1 MNILIIENI
10 WMGNLKYGFLEKTL
24 YNTFSILP
32 TLYARKIAAITPK
45 NHTVHV
51 LTERYS
57 KIDFNEQYDIVNIN
71 FTTSTTPRAYKIADK
86 FREKGK
92 TVVLSGLHPSA
103 LPNEA
108 IKHADSVLLG
118 WGELNWLKFLKDY
131 ENNTIKQ
138 IYQPIKYDKSV
149 YIPPTDVKLPGVVIT
164 GAVEATR
171 GCPYKCNFC
180 PETNIPG
187 GSQFYTR
194 PVNEVISELK
204 SMPQKTIM
212 FYDTSLTIKPDY
224 TKVLFKEMKGL
235 NKKFFCNGNVDVLAK
250 DLELVKLSHEAG
262 CVSWLVGFESV
273 SQKTIDSA
281 GKVTNKVN
289 DYINAVKNIHE
300 NKMSVIGCFIFGFDT
315 DTKDVFDSTLN
326 TIIKLEI
333 DVADFCTLTPFPG
346 TPIFDELEKQGRITT
361 KDWSKYTMKEVV
373 FEPKNMTKE
382 ELIQGVKKMYNEF
395 YSTPYTIK
403 RIFRSLRLGFFPFFT
418 VFVRNTIAKLNS
430 RRLFIKKK

>member
-10 WMGNLKYGFLEKTL
+10 WMGNLKYGFLEKAL

-32 TLYARKIAAITPK
+32 TLYARKIAAITPR

-57 KIDFNEQYDIVNIN
+57 KIDFDKQYDIVNIN
-71 FTTSTTPRAYKIADK
+71 FTTSTTPRAYEIADK

-103 LPNEA
+103 LPEEA
-108 IKHADSVLLG
+108 ILHANSVLLG
-118 WGELNWLKFLKDY
+118 WGELNWLEFLKDY
-131 ENNTIKQ
+131 ENNNIKP

-149 YIPPTDVKLPGVVIT
+149 HIPPTDVKLPGLVIT

-187 GSQFYTR
+187 GSQYYTR
-194 PVNEVISELK
+194 PIDEVISEIK

-212 FYDTSLTIKPDY
+212 FYDTSLTINPEYSK
-224 TKVLFKEMKGL
+224 TLFKEMKGL

-262 CVSWLVGFESV
+262 CVSWLVGFESI
-273 SQKTIDSA
+273 SQKTIDDA
-281 GKVTNKVN
+281 GKVTNKV
-289 DYINAVKNIHE
+289 DEYFKAVKNIHE
-300 NKMSVIGCFIFGFDT
+300 NKMSVVGCFIFGFDT
-315 DTKDVFDSTLN
+315 DTIDVFDTTIN
-326 TIIKLEI
+326 TIKKLEI

-346 TPIFDELEKQGRITT
+346 TPIFEQFEKQGRIIT
-361 KDWSKYTMKEVV
+361 KDWSKYNMKEVV
-373 FEPKNMTKE
+373 FEPKNMTKK
-382 ELIQGVKKMYNEF
+382 ELIDGVKKMYNEF

-403 RIFRSLRLGFFPFFT
+403 RIIRSLKLGIFPFFM
-418 VFVRNTIAKLNS
+418 VLVRNTIAKLNS
-430 RRLFIKKK
+430 RRLFIKNK